1 MAVVIPRNRT
11 SLVSYSPLKEEE
23 EEGDGKLASGQS
35 EVDDDDDVGVPA
47 DQLRSSEDRQV
58 RLGTE
63 LGEGRVCMYVGRP
76 QWLGKE
82 FRVVESYCTG
92 LGFITSHGLHE
103 YEVKK

>member
-23 EEGDGKLASGQS
+23 EEGGGKLASGQS
-35 EVDDDDDVGVPA
+35 EEDGDDVGVPA

-63 LGEGRVCMYVGRP
+63 LGEGRVCMHIGRP
-76 QWLGKE
+76 QW
-82 FRVVESYCTG
+82 
-92 LGFITSHGLHE
+92 
-103 YEVKK
+103 

>member
-23 EEGDGKLASGQS
+23 EEGGGKLASGQS
-35 EVDDDDDVGVPA
+35 EEDDDGVPA

-63 LGEGRVCMYVGRP
+63 LGEGRVCMYVGRS

-82 FRVVESYCTG
+82 FRVVESYCR
-92 LGFITSHGLHE
+92 
-103 YEVKK
+103 